1 MEEMLKLGCTDQE
14 GAQWAVTNVV
24 WNLCG
29 KGAFRGAQHHGSTLW
44 TRKNSNLVRPWK
56 P

>member
-14 GAQWAVTNVV
+14 GAQWAVTNV

-29 KGAFRGAQHHGSTLW
+29 KGAFRGEEPSIMVAHV
-44 TRKNSNLVRPWK
+44 VR
-56 P
+56 